1 MIITIS
7 REYGA
12 LGHTIAGEL
21 AQRLGVEYYDKDLVK
36 LTAQVS
42 GYSVEDIER
51 EGEDMSNRARWIN
64 NLLDNMASYTSS
76 YDRIYEAQRALV
88 LELAK
93 KPGIIVGRCAN
104 IILQEAGI
112 ESFNIFL
119 YADREHKLQRTM
131 ELGEYGQQ
139 DPEKFM
145 ERRDHLRRVYYKAYT
160 NHEFGDYRDY
170 NICLDTGVIGKERC
184 VDILESILKDR
195 VGN

>member
-1 MIITIS
+1 MANFTAEWERIRENRPTIT
-7 REYGA
+7 
-12 LGHTIAGEL
+12 
-21 AQRLGVEYYDKDLVK
+21 
-36 LTAQVS
+36 
-42 GYSVEDIER
+42 
-51 EGEDMSNRARWIN
+51 
-64 NLLDNMASYTSS
+64 
-76 YDRIYEAQRALV
+76 V
-88 LELAK
+88 LEKSTKKIDRLAAHLLN
-93 KPGIIVGRCAN
+93 GNAVTGRKM
-104 IILQEAGI
+104 I